1 MPCCARVGGACAA
14 QNHQRQ
20 ARQVT
25 FLTLSPQPIALLS
38 PGLSLPL
45 AHRSV
50 RQRQRQTQSPTLD
63 TIQEQLTPSS
73 FSSQLHRSEHHP
85 PTQHSSPP
93 GSRANRKRR
102 LPRSKSAPSQM
113 AQPRPCPL
121 PRQPQNGP
129 RRVCL
134 VAPHWLEVPG
144 WRFPAV
150 LHPPTIPDSGTRVL
164 PALEITDVNV
174 RGHSSLM
181 TVGMP
186 VNQRPKPLALGPN
199 RSASRPRVWPRSL
212 ATLWPLSGRALIAL
226 WSLFAQD
233 RYCPVFLAYC
243 VSDPCFILD
252 PSTVVS
258 IIPIPPCSY
267 YEEAL

>member
-1 MPCCARVGGACAA
+1 MYLPNRGRASNSLSCKVGHSHPVPRWWRLCCSSTGIFLSPIYADMQCYAVPCRAVPAWGGACAA
-14 QNHQRQ
+14 QKPSDTNPP

-38 PGLSLPL
+38 PGLRLPL

-50 RQRQRQTQSPTLD
+50 RQRQRQTQSLTLD
-63 TIQEQLTPSS
+63 TIQEQLTPPS

-85 PTQHSSPP
+85 PTHHSSPP
-93 GSRANRKRR
+93 GPRANRKRR

-129 RRVCL
+129 RRGCL

-150 LHPPTIPDSGTRVL
+150 LHPATIPD
-164 PALEITDVNV
+164 
-174 RGHSSLM
+174 
-181 TVGMP
+181 
-186 VNQRPKPLALGPN
+186 
-199 RSASRPRVWPRSL
+199 
-212 ATLWPLSGRALIAL
+212 
-226 WSLFAQD
+226 
-233 RYCPVFLAYC
+233 
-243 VSDPCFILD
+243 
-252 PSTVVS
+252 
-258 IIPIPPCSY
+258 
-267 YEEAL
+267 